1 MFTAWCCTVVKVHC
15 SPHRQTENVN
25 NSWCD
30 RNKAISLSVLY
41 VQIEKETTGLKTE
54 QLRVYRIMFLFIIS
68 IKAASIHQ
76 FTRVLM
82 STSSQLTDRRR
93 NADESPQINVLIFY
107 FTRIKYLTYSAI
119 CIYISADP
127 RLQFPLVLSPSVF
140 PALNWCC
147 AINKMS
153 LKFHYN

>member
-30 RNKAISLSVLY
+30 HNIAISLSVLY
-41 VQIEKETTGLKTE
+41 VHIEKETTGLKME

-68 IKAASIHQ
+68 IKAASIHP

-93 NADESPQINVLIFY
+93 GADEPPQINVLIFY

-119 CIYISADP
+119 YIYIYQQTHDFS
-127 RLQFPLVLSPSVF
+127 FHSFSPLPYFLLLIGAVQLIK
-140 PALNWCC
+140 C
-147 AINKMS
+147 
-153 LKFHYN
+153 H